1 MPARRRC
8 GLSRGRVLPAV
19 SLLGRTRSL
28 HPRAYSVNGRARSD
42 IVQTSDFRGREVL
55 SVMAKITGQYPGSYL
70 VRSYIFFQLYFFFRR
85 RGSASGDD
93 LGWSKPA
100 AEPLRGTILFVA
112 VSVAPSRLAT
122 DWAEDCDKNIL
133 RRCPFCERDSIIG
146 HGRRRK
152 QAHDEH
158 HDWIWIR
165 RGRCADCG
173 TTFTF
178 LPLLS
183 LPYTHFSLLARCQ
196 ALLRRIA
203 EHCSWEKAS
212 PKLKDPDR
220 LPDPSTVRRWLS
232 DLDFSQPALSFLNRT
247 VTRVAHWLARGH
259 QVLDEAGPLSS
270 IAPTLEVLC
279 PLRL

>member
-1 MPARRRC
+1 VAGSTPPHEKRFLAECIGGDKRPISWIMP
-8 GLSRGRVLPAV
+8 GKKL
-19 SLLGRTRSL
+19 
-28 HPRAYSVNGRARSD
+28 Y
-42 IVQTSDFRGREVL
+42 FL
-55 SVMAKITGQYPGSYL
+55 SV
-70 VRSYIFFQLYFFFRR
+70 VFFFRR

-93 LGWSKPA
+93 LGWSMPE

-112 VSVAPSRLAT
+112 VSAAPGKLAT
-122 DWAEDCDKNIL
+122 DWAEDCDKIIL
-133 RRCPFCERDSIIG
+133 RRCPVCERDSIVG

-158 HDWIWIR
+158 HDWIWIH

-178 LPLLS
+178 LPLFS
-183 LPYTHFSLLARCQ
+183 LPYTHFSLVARCQ

-232 DLDFSQPALSFLNRT
+232 GLDFSQPALSFLNRT
-247 VTRVAHWLARGH
+247 VTRVAHWLASGH
-259 QVLDEAGPLSS
+259 QALDETGPLSW
-270 IAPTLEVLC
+270 ITPTLEVLC